1 MASLMLSGLIT
12 SMSQVM
18 LCLPQMSIISCV
30 SLIPPIILPF
40 TTRFPVKIYKW
51 GSCLFWSNMNIV
63 QEYLFI
69 NAELQMLPNIK
80 GKEGNSIGFSGAP
93 TNTKVPFTLS
103 NSKMGPREW
112 LADTVSKMKSRLLLA
127 FCHHTIT
134 KKFINIDQESLVW
147 FGLTFPHDLLFSFLR
162 NST

>member
-1 MASLMLSGLIT
+1 
-12 SMSQVM
+12 
-18 LCLPQMSIISCV
+18 
-30 SLIPPIILPF
+30 
-40 TTRFPVKIYKW
+40 
-51 GSCLFWSNMNIV
+51 
-63 QEYLFI
+63 
-69 NAELQMLPNIK
+69 MLPNIK

-134 KKFINIDQESLVW
+134 KKFINIDEKSHW
-147 FGLTFPHDLLFSFLR
+147 SGLALLFHMIC
-162 NST
+162 